1 MITESTYK
9 FYSVFDSK
17 SIQNWTWFHTFLF
30 TPLAWILN
38 VKKSSCL
45 MWHFLFFT
53 DKFQFY
59 VTSQV
64 AQQWRICLP
73 MQNRICRFHPSVG
86 KIPWRKWRSTP
97 VFLPEKFHAQRS
109 LAGYSPW
116 GQKESDQARTN
127 FMNQILNLW
136 FFFLNQKYY
145 QELPGSPVVRALRSH
160 CRGSILGQELRSHKP
175 QGMAK

>member
-1 MITESTYK
+1 MITESTFK

-64 AQQWRICLP
+64 AQQWRICLS
-73 MQNRICRFHPSVG
+73 MQNRICRFDPWVG
-86 KIPWRKWRSTP
+86 KILWRKWRSTP
-97 VFLPEKFHAQRS
+97 VVLPEKFHAQRS

-116 GQKESDQARTN
+116 GQKESDLTKWSSTHQFHEPN
-127 FMNQILNLW
+127 FKSVIFSFKSEILSGITW
-136 FFFLNQKYY
+136 QSS
-145 QELPGSPVVRALRSH
+145 G
-160 CRGSILGQELRSHKP
+160 
-175 QGMAK
+175 